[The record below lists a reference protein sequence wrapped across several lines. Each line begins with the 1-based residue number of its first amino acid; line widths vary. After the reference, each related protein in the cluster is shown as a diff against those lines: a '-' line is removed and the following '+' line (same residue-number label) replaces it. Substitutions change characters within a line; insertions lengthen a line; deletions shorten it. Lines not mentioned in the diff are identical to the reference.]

1 MMFYNPHSYEQMKEQ
16 LEERRIEHERLRRA
30 DAFDQRGHGALRN
43 LVGRVGGLLIRL
55 GTWLE
60 QPSHRLE
67 RIGS

>member
-16 LEERRIEHERLRRA
+16 LEERRIEHERVRRA
-30 DAFDQRGHGALRN
+30 DAFDQPGHAALRN

-60 QPSHRLE
+60 QPGQTLE
-67 RIGS
+67 QVSG